1 VNEPSA
7 ALRLG
12 TPAGRGALLA
22 TVLGTGMVMLDS
34 TIVNVALPHIG
45 NDLKTDLAG
54 LQWTLNG
61 YTLTLAALI
70 LLGGS
75 LGDRFGRRRVF
86 LVGVCWFAVA
96 SALCGLAPNIEVLV
110 AARALQGVGGA
121 LLTPGSLALI
131 QASFHPDDRPKA
143 IGAWSGLSGVATAV
157 GPLVGGWLIQ
167 VADWRYAFWLNLPL
181 AAFVV
186 VWTLRHMPESRD
198 EQAARGFDVGGAVLG
213 AVGLAGL
220 TYALVSA
227 PGRGASVAVL
237 GAAAVGVLGLVGF
250 VLLERRL
257 AAPMMPPGLW
267 LSATFSAVNAVTFFV
282 YGALGGLIFFV
293 VVQLQ
298 VVAGFSAIAAGLS
311 MLPLTVLML
320 TLSAPAGALAQRI
333 GPTWQLTLGPLVAG
347 LGTLLMLRIGPHASY
362 LTDVLPAVL
371 LMGLGMTALVA
382 PLTSTVLSSVE
393 SRHAGTASGVN
404 NAVARTGGLLSVAAL
419 PLVAGLSGTAYD
431 HPAVF
436 DHGFRTAVVCCA
448 VLFAVAGLVSALF
461 VRRAKVAAPTEAA
474 PAPVA
479 PARPAGPAAVAP
491 APVAR
496 QPEWQVSCDLSFPP
510 CNAGQST
517 NVDPSPDRPAA

>member
-1 VNEPSA
+1 VTEPSGG
-7 ALRLG
+7 LRLG

-96 SALCGLAPNIEVLV
+96 SALCGLAVNIEMLV
-110 AARALQGVGGA
+110 ASRALQGVGGA

-131 QASFHPDDRPKA
+131 QASFRAEDRPKA
-143 IGAWSGLSGVATAV
+143 IGAWSGLSGVATAI
-157 GPLVGGWLIQ
+157 GPLVGGWLIE
-167 VADWRYAFWLNLPL
+167 VANWRFAFWLNLPL

-186 VWTLRHMPESRD
+186 VWTVRHVPESRD
-198 EQAARGFDVGGAVLG
+198 EGAAHGFDAGGAVLG

-220 TYALVSA
+220 TYALVAA
-227 PGRGASVAVL
+227 PDQGASGLVV
-237 GAAAVGVLGLVGF
+237 GAAVVGALALVGF

-267 LSATFSAVNAVTFFV
+267 KSATFSAVNAVTFFV
-282 YGALGGLIFFV
+282 YGALGGVIFFV

-298 VVAGFSAIAAGLS
+298 VVGGFSAIAAGLS
-311 MLPLTVLML
+311 MLPFTVLML
-320 TLSAPAGALAQRI
+320 ALSAPAGALAQRI
-333 GPTWQLTLGPLVAG
+333 GPRWQLTVGPLLAAA
-347 LGTLLMLRIGPHASY
+347 GTLLMLRIGPHASY
-362 LTDVLPAVL
+362 LLDVLPAVVV
-371 LMGLGMTALVA
+371 MGLGMTALVA

-393 SRHAGTASGVN
+393 SRHAGAASGVN
-404 NAVARTGGLLSVAAL
+404 NAVARTGGLLAVAAL
-419 PLVAGLSGTAYD
+419 PLVAGLSGKAYNQPTA
-431 HPAVF
+431 F
-436 DHGFRTAVVCCA
+436 DHGFRIA
-448 VLFAVAGLVSALF
+448 VLASAALFIVAALVSALF
-461 VRRAKVAAPTEAA
+461 VHRVRPEVPAEPPKVETP
-474 PAPVA
+474 
-479 PARPAGPAAVAP
+479 
-491 APVAR
+491 
-496 QPEWQVSCDLSFPP
+496 QVSCNLCFPP
-510 CNAGQST
+510 PRANPST
-517 NVDPSPDRPAA
+517 TVGTGPTRPAA